1 MNCGIQGMAS
11 REAIMAVAVVT
22 WGEYSKPAPG
32 KGESR
37 PLSLP
42 HVSSLF
48 VVSLKTEGLILLLK
62 TRKET
67 SRI

>member
-1 MNCGIQGMAS
+1 MVFRAWRPGRPS
-11 REAIMAVAVVT
+11 WWAVAVVT

-62 TRKET
+62 TWKET

>member
-1 MNCGIQGMAS
+1 
-11 REAIMAVAVVT
+11 MAVAVVT